1 MRPDSVITTDPGA
14 GEALSVAGGEYRI
27 LLSGVQTRGS
37 CAIIEMVVPPHGGPG
52 PHAHKEIQESFY
64 VLEGE
69 VVIRSETQT
78 YTARKGAFV
87 NIPFG
92 GAVHNFKNESGAMAR
107 LLCIVT
113 PAGMDDMFREIGKPV
128 TAGTVVPAS
137 APTAEGI
144 AKMKDIGERYGME
157 LFPPDYFSKQARP

>member
-1 MRPDSVITTDPGA
+1 MRPDAVITIDPGA
-14 GEALSVAGGEYRI
+14 GDVLAVAGGAYRI
-27 LLSGVQTRGS
+27 LLSGAQTNGA
-37 CAIIEMVVPPHGGPG
+37 CAIISMMVPPNGGPG
-52 PHAHKEIQESFY
+52 PHAHKDVQESFY

-92 GAVHNFKNESGAMAR
+92 GAIHNFKNESSEMAH
-107 LLCIVT
+107 LLCIIS

-128 TAGTVVPAS
+128 APGEAVPPP
-137 APTAEGI
+137 APPTPEALAQLQNI
-144 AKMKDIGERYGME
+144 VAKYGQE
-157 LFPPDYFSKQARP
+157 FFPADYFKK

>member
-1 MRPDSVITTDPGA
+1 MRPNAVITIDPGA
-14 GEALSVAGGEYRI
+14 GDALAVAGGVYRI
-27 LLSGVQTRGS
+27 LLSGAQTNGA
-37 CAIIEMVVPPHGGPG
+37 CAIIEMTVPPNGGPG
-52 PHAHKEIQESFY
+52 PHAHKDVQESFY

-92 GAVHNFKNESGAMAR
+92 GAVHNFKNESAEPAR

-113 PAGMDDMFREIGKPV
+113 PSGMDEMFKEIGKPLMQGE
-128 TAGTVVPAS
+128 TPPPPS
-137 APTAEGI
+137 PPTPEMMGR
-144 AKMKDIGERYGME
+144 MKQIGEKYAQE
-157 LFPPDYFSKQARP
+157 FFPADYFKK

>member
-1 MRPDSVITTDPGA
+1 MRPDSVITIDPGA
-14 GEALSVAGGEYRI
+14 GETLSVAGGEYRI
-27 LLSGVQTRGS
+27 LLTGAQTKGS

-78 YTARKGAFV
+78 YTAGKGAFV

-92 GAVHNFKNESGAMAR
+92 GAVHNFKNESGEMAR

-113 PAGMDDMFREIGKPV
+113 PAGMDNMFREIGKPV
-128 TAGTVVPAS
+128 AAGTFLPAS
-137 APTAEGI
+137 VPTPEGM
-144 AKMKDIGERYGME
+144 AKIKETAERYGME
-157 LFPPDYFSKQARP
+157 LFPPDYLLK